1 MHKRGAIMST
11 NSQNSN
17 VGLTNYRKK
26 NKQLNVTISN
36 NTYELFVKYCDD
48 MNITKKD
55 AIEKMIKE
63 YIKYNR

>member
-1 MHKRGAIMST
+1 MHKRGVIMST

>member
-1 MHKRGAIMST
+1 MST

>member
-1 MHKRGAIMST
+1 MST
-11 NSQNSN
+11 NSPKTNI
-17 VGLTNYRKK
+17 GITNYRKK
-26 NKQLNVTISN
+26 NKQLNITISN
-36 NTYELFVKYCDD
+36 ETYETFVNYCND

>member
-1 MHKRGAIMST
+1 MSI

-17 VGLTNYRKK
+17 TGLINYRKK

-36 NTYELFVKYCDD
+36 DVYELFVKYCDN
-48 MNITKKD
+48 MNITKKE

-63 YIKYNR
+63 YIKYR

>member
-1 MHKRGAIMST
+1 MST

-36 NTYELFVKYCDD
+36 SVYELFVKYCDD
-48 MNITKKD
+48 MSITKKE
-55 AIEKMIKE
+55 AIEKMIIE